1 MARHRFRGFG
11 EGLGSPAIA
20 GPLVG
25 GGAVQLGIM
34 LGHLHARRNPKALR
48 FAGAHGALV
57 GALVAGGLTLSS
69 KYRDVGISALVTVGI
84 MTLPRL
90 LEGFMGLGH
99 REETAAMHGLGIIT
113 PQALQGA
120 GEEPV
125 VQLLD
130 SGGGSSGFG
139 VHVAE
144 ELRGADEMGVAQNAS
159 DYVELL
165 GNGFGSNFLSAQ

>member
-11 EGLGSPAIA
+11 AGDEHASIA
-20 GPLVG
+20 GPLIG
-25 GGAVQLGIM
+25 GGATQVGIM
-34 LGHLHARRNPKALR
+34 LAHLHARKNPTALR
-48 FAGAHGALV
+48 HAGVHGAVLGV
-57 GALVAGGLTLSS
+57 IVGGALAMSS
-69 KYRDVGISALVTVGI
+69 KYRQTGYSALATVAI
-84 MTLPRL
+84 MTIPRM

-120 GEEPV
+120 GEEQPV

-130 SGGGSSGFG
+130 SNEMNGGFG

-144 ELRGADEMGVAQNAS
+144 ELNGAGNAAS
-159 DYVELL
+159 EYVEMM
-165 GNGFGSNFLSAQ
+165 GTSGFGSTFLQG